1 MMRRMQM
8 NRIIPTTSAEFDHTR
23 IIERPDGF
31 YWQDE
36 TDSREY
42 GPFATLTEAVDDMQ
56 GFNADGVDEIEAA
69 DFRDAGDVLGV
80 SDWIDPDTGELAEDE
95 RTRTDEH

>member
-1 MMRRMQM
+1 MTQK
-8 NRIIPTTSAEFDHTR
+8 IPTTSAEFDHTR

-36 TDSREY
+36 SDGREY
-42 GPFATLTEAVDDMQ
+42 GPFQTMVEAVADMQ
-56 GFNADGVDEIEAA
+56 LADDEAA
-69 DFRDAGDVLGV
+69 GGAAGADELREAGDVLGV
-80 SDWIDPDTGELAEDE
+80 PDWVDPDTGQLADDE

>member
-1 MMRRMQM
+1 M
-8 NRIIPTTSAEFDHTR
+8 NRVIPTTSAEFDHTR

-36 TDSREY
+36 IDAREY
-42 GPFATLTEAVDDMQ
+42 GPFATLMAAVDDMQ
-56 GFNADGVDEIEAA
+56 SVYADDATEADA
-69 DFRDAGDVLGV
+69 DDLRDAGDVLGV